1 MLQCRKFLFY
11 LVIINFKYV
20 FDIIPPPFPTYL
32 HVALLHFTTSL
43 IYNRYYLTRY
53 GLPSE
58 PWTRL
63 KRMIHLHITH
73 FPPIKP
79 VNQMSFL
86 KEEVIM
92 SLMNQYF
99 FSFFFVLSFLNVI
112 RGSHVRK
119 VREQFRLWP
128 YYLHDTCTSEY
139 VFFNTP

>member
-1 MLQCRKFLFY
+1 M
-11 LVIINFKYV
+11 IINFKYV

-63 KRMIHLHITH
+63 ERMIHLHITY

-99 FSFFFVLSFLNVI
+99 FSFFFVFVFPECHK
-112 RGSHVRK
+112 RV
-119 VREQFRLWP
+119 
-128 YYLHDTCTSEY
+128 TCQKSSRTISIVTVLFAWY
-139 VFFNTP
+139 MYQRICFF